1 MNVSLKIEKDA
12 IIAERLRR
20 QSIAEPLRKTSDLF
34 HLFARLQPV
43 APVYFSYPGTPPRLV
58 HRTRFDDG
66 EALDDLRSRREIVK
80 GRFLK
85 GRVGYVRTSDLEL
98 YATAFRKPLGELND
112 VRQRVLDVVQEI
124 GPVSGSQ
131 IKEETDRDGGEP
143 LLKKQIMPAL
153 HRMQEAFLVFEDQ
166 TETDWDRGWSD
177 FASECSD
184 VDLEGMSWE
193 RAAGEVTKRFL
204 DAMVFATADQVR
216 DWSGWS
222 VSKTKR
228 LMARLEAED
237 HIIPCNV
244 DGLGQGWVVE
254 EPDYDA
260 RVEKGTWMIHRS
272 DCLVYAHTSEL
283 KERYKDL
290 EVLQYLLIDGEFRGA
305 VLGHW
310 RMGPHD
316 VDDVVVELPK
326 KERAARRAEILKA
339 VRTVYSGPRHEIV
352 CYDGREI

>member
-1 MNVSLKIEKDA
+1 MSWRCGRWLDL
-12 IIAERLRR
+12 ER
-20 QSIAEPLRKTSDLF
+20 
-34 HLFARLQPV
+34 
-43 APVYFSYPGTPPRLV
+43 
-58 HRTRFDDG
+58 G
-66 EALDDLRSRREIVK
+66 EQNW
-80 GRFLK
+80 K

-112 VRQRVLDVVQEI
+112 VQQRVLDVVQEI

-193 RAAGEVTKRFL
+193 RAAGEVVKRFL
-204 DAMVFATADQVR
+204 DAMVFATTDQVR
-216 DWSGWS
+216 DWSGWA
-222 VSKTKR
+222 VSKMKR
-228 LMARLEAED
+228 LLAGLEAEGQ
-237 HIIPCNV
+237 ILPCNV
-244 DGLGQGWVVE
+244 NGLGQGWVLE
-254 EPDYDA
+254 RPDYDA
-260 RVEKGTWMIHRS
+260 SITAGTWMIHKA
-272 DCLVYAHTSEL
+272 DFLAFANTSEL
-283 KERYKDL
+283 KARYKDL
-290 EVLQYLLIDGEFRGA
+290 EVLQYLLIDGEFKGA

-310 RMGPHD
+310 RIGPHD

-326 KERAARRAEILKA
+326 KERAARRAEILRA
-339 VRTVYSGPRHEIV
+339 VRTVYSGPSHEIV
-352 CYDGREI
+352 CYDGKEI

>member
-1 MNVSLKIEKDA
+1 MSPKIEKDA

-20 QSIAEPLRKTSDLF
+20 QSIAEPLRKISDLS

-58 HRTRFDDG
+58 HRTRFEDR
-66 EALDDLRSRREIVK
+66 EVMDDLRSRREIVK

-85 GRVGYVRTSDLEL
+85 GRVGYVRTADLEI
-98 YATAFRKPLGELND
+98 YATAFRKPLGEPND
-112 VRQRVLDVVQEI
+112 IQHRVLDVVQEI

-177 FASECSD
+177 FETECSD
-184 VDLEGMSWE
+184 IDLERMSWE
-193 RAAGEVTKRFL
+193 RAAGEVTKRFIR
-204 DAMVFATADQVR
+204 AMVFATQDQVR
-216 DWSGWS
+216 DWSGWA

-228 LMARLEAED
+228 LLAGLEAEGQ
-237 HIIPCNV
+237 ITSCNV
-244 DGLGQGWVVE
+244 DGLGTGWVLE
-254 EPDYDA
+254 KPDYEPSITA
-260 RVEKGTWMIHRS
+260 GTWMIHRA

-290 EVLQYLLIDGEFRGA
+290 EVLQYLLIDGEFKGA

-310 RMGPHD
+310 RIGPHD

-339 VRTVYSGPRHEIV
+339 VRTVYSGPSHEIV